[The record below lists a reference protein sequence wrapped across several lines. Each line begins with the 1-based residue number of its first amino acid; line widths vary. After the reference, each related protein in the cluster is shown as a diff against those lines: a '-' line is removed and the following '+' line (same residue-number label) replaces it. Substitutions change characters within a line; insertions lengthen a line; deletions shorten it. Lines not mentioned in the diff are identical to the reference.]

1 MSWVGPLKPNHKHQF
16 GPPSPQIEGYLCH
29 FVARKTASRKCTQ
42 CAPSKLSEF
51 RFFSHF
57 EKQLR
62 HRLNLFRVLKNLN
75 RSSPLSFMICHNT
88 SRLQWTNMSKM
99 INETE
104 QNSAGIM
111 EEIGKCKDSAL
122 ERKKDLE
129 EKKERFQK
137 AAYTVL
143 DMLSRRD

>member
-1 MSWVGPLKPNHKHQF
+1 MVRRPTSDMVAQGKRKRNKKK
-16 GPPSPQIEGYLCH
+16 GEGR
-29 FVARKTASRKCTQ
+29 RKREGI
-42 CAPSKLSEF
+42 L
-51 RFFSHF
+51 
-57 EKQLR
+57 
-62 HRLNLFRVLKNLN
+62 
-75 RSSPLSFMICHNT
+75 ICHNT